1 MGIITTRP
9 PVALRAK
16 VMTAML
22 TASGL
27 GGPAAR
33 LLVGP
38 VYNWLG
44 NAGVWVLL
52 AGGVS
57 LGAVLFVTAAAL
69 RGGELDLP
77 QATPTTA

>member
-1 MGIITTRP
+1 
-9 PVALRAK
+9 
-16 VMTAML
+16 MTAVL

-27 GGPAAR
+27 GGPVGR

-38 VYNWLG
+38 VYNWTG

-57 LGAVLFVTAAAL
+57 LGAVLFATVAVV
-69 RGGELDLP
+69 RGRELDLH